1 MHRLINHLAK
11 TTISGSA
18 IARTLLVLVVLGL
31 SLLGPGRA
39 AEAKYAA
46 FAIDVE
52 SGAVLHETNADTK
65 NFPASLTKMMTLYLL
80 FEALQDGDVT
90 LQTKMKVSARAAKQQ
105 PSKLG
110 LKSGST
116 ITVENAIRAL
126 VTKSANDVA
135 VVVAEHLGKSEDA
148 FAKLM
153 TAKAKALGM
162 KRTLFK
168 NASGLPN
175 SKQVSTARDI
185 ATLALALIDD
195 FPQYYHYFSTPS
207 FTYKGRTYENHNSL
221 LEGVEGV
228 DGLKTGYTKA
238 SGYNIAISAVRDGR
252 RVIVVVFG
260 GKTAKTRDNQA
271 NHILEVAYGSIKK
284 LKLDAPKTQVAKAP
298 AAPVVVPPE
307 KPLAGVLVPNQPLAV
322 TPLPVAPATV
332 QAVALQGDTQVAAL
346 SQPDVKIDAAQVL
359 DTALPADSWSIQVG
373 AFSRYNAAKEAALGA
388 TGKAAQ
394 TLAGAKVFVME
405 IDGQGGKLYRARLT
419 DLDEGE
425 AREACRL
432 LTKQNQACLVV
443 APGS

>member
-1 MHRLINHLAK
+1 MHRLINLLDR
-11 TTISGSA
+11 TTISGRGISHS
-18 IARTLLVLVVLGL
+18 LLALVVLAL
-31 SLLGPGRA
+31 CVLGSGGTA
-39 AEAKYAA
+39 DAKYAA
-46 FAIDVE
+46 FAMDAE
-52 SGAVLHETNADTK
+52 TGLVLHETNADTK

-90 LQTKMKVSARAAKQQ
+90 LSTKMKVSARAAKQQ
-105 PSKLG
+105 PTKLG
-110 LKSGST
+110 LKSGTT

-135 VVVAEHLGKSEDA
+135 VVVAEHLGKSEDG
-148 FAKLM
+148 FARLM

-175 SKQVSTARDI
+175 SKQVSSARDM
-185 ATLALALIDD
+185 ATLALSLIQD
-195 FPQYYHYFSTPS
+195 FPQYYHYFSITS

-221 LEGVEGV
+221 LAGVAGV

-260 GKTAKTRDNQA
+260 GKTARKRDNQA
-271 NHILEVAYGSIKK
+271 GALLDTAYASIKT
-284 LKLDAPKTQVAKAP
+284 LKLTTPATQVAKLSTG
-298 AAPVVVPPE
+298 PVVIPPE
-307 KPLAGVLVPNQPLAV
+307 KPLAGVVLPASGGTV
-322 TPLPVAPATV
+322 TVDSSGV
-332 QAVALQGDTQVAAL
+332 ESVALTGNTQVAAL
-346 SQPDVKIDAAQVL
+346 TMDNVKTDASQ
-359 DTALPADSWSIQVG
+359 ALPAGWSVQVG
-373 AFSRYNAAKEAALGA
+373 AFSKFNAAKQ
-388 TGKAAQ
+388 AAQ
-394 TLAGAKVFVME
+394 AAGSLAAQPLAGAQVFVME

-419 DLDEGE
+419 DLNEAD

-443 APGS
+443 QPGS

>member
-11 TTISGSA
+11 TTICGSA
-18 IARTLLVLVVLGL
+18 LGRSLLVLVVLGL
-31 SLLGPGRA
+31 SLLGPVRA

-52 SGAVLHETNADTK
+52 SGSVLHETNADTK

-116 ITVENAIRAL
+116 ITVESAIRAL

-307 KPLAGVLVPNQPLAV
+307 KPLAGVLLPAQPQAA
-322 TPLPVAPATV
+322 TPLPATAQV
-332 QAVALQGDTQVAAL
+332 ETVALQGGTQVAAL
-346 SQPDVKIDAAQVL
+346 TQPDVKIDAAQVL
-359 DTALPADSWSIQVG
+359 DTALPADAWSIQVG

-405 IDGQGGKLYRARLT
+405 IDGQAGKLYRARLT

-432 LTKQNQACLVV
+432 LTKQNQACLVI